1 MNYFTT
7 EKLLTYAPLNALLIA
22 TNQKLGMSLHPS
34 YVTVG
39 EVYEPNGLL
48 AKVKVTARTEVPNSE
63 EGRFSNEGWL
73 TIDRIDIGTFF
84 DGQYVIT
91 YDGAITSYDVG
102 RIITEQT
109 GILFDERDF
118 PDSVITP
125 QSNKLVVSPRSLRW
139 VGELTIISA

>member
-7 EKLLTYAPLNALLIA
+7 EKLLTYPPVSALLIA
-22 TNQKLGMSLHPS
+22 ANQKLGLSLHPS
-34 YVTVG
+34 YVIVG

-48 AKVKVTARTEVPNSE
+48 AKVEVAARTE
-63 EGRFSNEGWL
+63 EGRFSNKGWL

-84 DGQYVIT
+84 DGQYVVT
-91 YDGAITSYDVG
+91 YDGAITSYDVA

>member
-7 EKLLTYAPLNALLIA
+7 EKLLTYPPVSALLIA
-22 TNQKLGMSLHPS
+22 ANQKLGLSLHPS

-48 AKVKVTARTEVPNSE
+48 AKVEVAARTEVPNSE
-63 EGRFSNEGWL
+63 EGRFSNKGWL

-84 DGQYVIT
+84 DGQYVVT
-91 YDGAITSYDVG
+91 YDGAITSYDVA